1 MQVSDEP
8 APTRNTNVADKL
20 FVSDHRSAGRAGKS
34 PRCGCV

>member
-8 APTRNTNVADKL
+8 ALARNTNVAAKL
-20 FVSDHRSAGRAGKS
+20 TVSDHRSAGRAGKS